1 MAVRRRMKAKAEEA
15 SKLLPPA
22 PAPAPMPL
30 TPRTDEDEDDD
41 EDDKNFF
48 TPTPIPVALGPGSE
62 DWVQG
67 ENVDN
72 CPLCEVQFGVQHKHV
87 TRRHCRPHHQMQI

>member
-22 PAPAPMPL
+22 PAPAAMPL

-48 TPTPIPVALGPGSE
+48 TPTPIPTSEEAFERSTSSCTYARARQPLGNGRNGCGLGR
-62 DWVQG
+62 V
-67 ENVDN
+67 
-72 CPLCEVQFGVQHKHV
+72 GV
-87 TRRHCRPHHQMQI
+87 